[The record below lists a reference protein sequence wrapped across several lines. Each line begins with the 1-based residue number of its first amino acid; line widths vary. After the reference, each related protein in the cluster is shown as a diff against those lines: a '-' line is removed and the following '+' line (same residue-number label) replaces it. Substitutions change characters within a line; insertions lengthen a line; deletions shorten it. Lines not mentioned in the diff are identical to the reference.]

1 MGRADML
8 TWYQKILLKL
18 FRPRPPRPKEGE
30 ASAADIASVIVEF
43 IRAADRA
50 NGLMGKEHLVSFVR
64 HVQLGPVSATMDFGR
79 WSFYFE
85 PEAPP
90 LGPDFR
96 FDFEEDHE
104 GAINFHVRGD
114 YRYDGF
120 MLSGQLTQAGSRN
133 AREDW
138 PTPSL
143 IVSAEPGPTS
153 PVTRHAKRLRD
164 FFMNNYGAKDYEA
177 MFKSLR

>member
-1 MGRADML
+1 ML

-30 ASAADIASVIVEF
+30 APIGEIASVMVQF

-50 NGLMGKEHLVSFVR
+50 NGLMGKDHLLSFVR
-64 HVQLGPVSATMDFGR
+64 HVQLGSVGATTDFGR

-104 GAINFHVRGD
+104 GTINFYVQGD
-114 YRYDGF
+114 YRYEGF
-120 MLSGQLTQAGSRN
+120 FLSGQLTRVGSRN

-138 PTPSL
+138 PTPLLS
-143 IVSAEPGPTS
+143 VSAEPGPTS
-153 PVTRHAKRLRD
+153 PVTRHAKRLRK
-164 FFMNNYGAKDYEA
+164 FFMSNYGAKDYEA
-177 MFKSLR
+177 MFKSRR